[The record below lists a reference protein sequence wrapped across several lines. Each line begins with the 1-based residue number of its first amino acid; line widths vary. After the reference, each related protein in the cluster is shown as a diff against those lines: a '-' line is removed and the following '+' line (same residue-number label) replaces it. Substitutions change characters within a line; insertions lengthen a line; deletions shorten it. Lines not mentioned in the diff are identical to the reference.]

1 MFMSVHSVPTETRKG
16 FRSSETVVLD
26 GCNPLPVSWEPDLSP
41 LQEQQMLVIS
51 EPYL

>member
-1 MFMSVHSVPTETRKG
+1 MFMSVHSVPTETRRG

-26 GCNPLPVSWEPDLSP
+26 GCNPLPESWESDLCP
-41 LQEQQMLVIS
+41 LQEQQKPVTS